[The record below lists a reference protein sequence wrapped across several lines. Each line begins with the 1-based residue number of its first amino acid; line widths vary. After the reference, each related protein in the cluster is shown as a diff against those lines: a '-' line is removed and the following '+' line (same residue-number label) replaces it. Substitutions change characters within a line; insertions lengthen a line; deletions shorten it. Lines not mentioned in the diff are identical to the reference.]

1 MNSAPMQLEQGLVA
15 KLYLTLKHKIALLEI
30 YEF

>member
-1 MNSAPMQLEQGLVA
+1 MNSAPMQLEQGLVPA
-15 KLYLTLKHKIALLEI
+15 LYSTLKRKIALLEI